1 VSKYV
6 NVFTNRWT
14 KPYDSGVLECS
25 NTPPSKK
32 CALSD
37 GYAPNREKNP
47 LSCIRKKRTNAHT

>member
-1 VSKYV
+1 MKDP
-6 NVFTNRWT
+6 

-47 LSCIRKKRTNAHT
+47 LSYIRKKRTNAHT